1 MCLWFLVL
9 VFGFF
14 FLLRILPVIK
24 INNNNKTALSKM
36 TAIAVHFHEHLAA
49 IPFRKFKGA
58 E

>member
-1 MCLWFLVL
+1 MGIIVVL
-9 VFGFF
+9 VF
-14 FLLRILPVIK
+14 RILPVIK